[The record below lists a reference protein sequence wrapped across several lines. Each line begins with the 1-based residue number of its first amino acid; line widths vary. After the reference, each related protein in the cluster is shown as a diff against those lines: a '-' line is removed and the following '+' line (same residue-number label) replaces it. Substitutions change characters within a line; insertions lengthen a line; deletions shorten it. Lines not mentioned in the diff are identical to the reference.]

1 MSNNLLFPK
10 DYSLVTLNLLTATG
24 SINLKPI
31 LVELSYHEDLFN
43 NTASGYLMVSESMGY
58 IETMNLMGN
67 EYIRI
72 RYGKTDDIKYLTD
85 KVFRVYKVGK
95 RKLEGNMN
103 TESYCLYFCS
113 EEMILSEQYKI
124 SKSYKNQ
131 SIKDNVEDILVSYL
145 DVPDEKLNI
154 IESTYGKYD
163 FIVPNIKPFD
173 AINWLSI
180 YARPRPDQPGADML
194 LYENRDGF
202 NFRSLQSLMRQGPY
216 RKYNY
221 NPKNVGTSD
230 GPLQQEI
237 DKTAHNVTTYEI
249 LDSFDSLNGI
259 NSGIFANKLISVD
272 PLLRRYKITEF
283 DYGDYVNKAT
293 MLNKFAIT
301 NNHKNRKKD
310 GLNQTPE
317 AVTKLVFSNFNQKE
331 VPYVNASK
339 SGTANDIFAETYIPY
354 RTAQL
359 ALANYTRI
367 RISVPGDP
375 LLTVGMVIGF
385 DLLSI
390 NPDVNKKEPD
400 KFYSGNYLITAVRHM
415 ITMYEYKTVLEI
427 SKDSSITPYFGID
440 NNSTMWKNM
449 VKGTTKNV

>member
-1 MSNNLLFPK
+1 LSNNILFPK
-10 DYSLVTLNLLTATG
+10 DYSLVTLNLLTAAGT
-24 SINLKPI
+24 IDFKPL

-58 IETMNLMGN
+58 IETLNLMGN

-72 RYGKTDDIKYLTD
+72 RYGKTNDIQYLTD

-124 SKSYKNQ
+124 SKSYKHQ
-131 SIKDNVEDILVSYL
+131 SVKDDIEDILINYL

-154 IESTYGKYD
+154 IESTYGTYD
-163 FIVPNIKPFD
+163 FIIPNIKPFD
-173 AINWLSI
+173 AINWLST
-180 YARPRPDQPGADML
+180 YARPRPDQPGSDML

-202 NFRSLQSLMRQGPY
+202 NFRSIQSLMRQGPY
-216 RKYNY
+216 RNYNY
-221 NPKNVGTSD
+221 NPKNVITSD

-237 DKTAHNVTTYEI
+237 DKTAYNVTTYEI
-249 LDSFDSLNGI
+249 LDSYDSLGAI
-259 NSGIFANKLISVD
+259 NSGIFANRLISVD
-272 PLLRRYKITEF
+272 PLLRRYKITDF
-283 DYGDYVNKAT
+283 DYGNYITKAT
-293 MLNKFAIT
+293 MLNKYAIT
-301 NNHKNRKKD
+301 NNHKNRKND

-317 AVTKLVFSNFNQKE
+317 AVTKLVFSNFNQDQ
-331 VPYVNASK
+331 VPYVKTNGGVAH
-339 SGTANDIFAETYIPY
+339 NIFAETYVPY

-359 ALANYTRI
+359 ALANYHRV

-385 DLLSI
+385 ELLSI
-390 NPDVNKKEPD
+390 NPVVDKKQPD

-427 SKDSSITPYFGID
+427 SKDSSVTPYAGID
-440 NNSTMWKNM
+440 NGQALWKNM
-449 VKGTTKNV
+449 VKGKTKNV

>member
-1 MSNNLLFPK
+1 MSNNILFPK
-10 DYSLVTLNLLTATG
+10 DYSLVTLNLLTAAGT
-24 SINLKPI
+24 IDFKPL

-58 IETMNLMGN
+58 IETLNLMGN

-72 RYGKTDDIKYLTD
+72 RYGKTNDIQYLTD

-113 EEMILSEQYKI
+113 EEMILSEQYKVI
-124 SKSYKNQ
+124 KSYKAK
-131 SIKDNVEDILVSYL
+131 SIKDNIEDILVNYL
-145 DVPDEKLNI
+145 DVPDEKLSV
-154 IESTYGKYD
+154 IESTYGTYD
-163 FIVPNIKPFD
+163 FIIPNLKPFD

-180 YARPRPDQPGADML
+180 YARPRPDQPGSDMI

-202 NFRSLQSLMRQGPY
+202 NFRSIQSLMRQGPY
-216 RKYNY
+216 RNYNY
-221 NPKNVGTSD
+221 NPKNVITSD

-237 DKTAHNVTTYEI
+237 DKTAYNVTTYEI
-249 LDSFDSLNGI
+249 LDSYDSLGAI
-259 NSGIFANKLISVD
+259 NSGIFANRLISVD
-272 PLLRRYKITEF
+272 PLLRRYKITDF
-283 DYGDYVNKAT
+283 DYGNYITKAT
-293 MLNKFAIT
+293 MLNKYAIT
-301 NNHKNRKKD
+301 NNHKNRKND

-317 AVTKLVFSNFNQKE
+317 AVTKLVFSNFNQDQ
-331 VPYVNASK
+331 VPYVKTNGGVAH
-339 SGTANDIFAETYIPY
+339 NIFAETYVPY

-359 ALANYTRI
+359 ALANYHRV

-385 DLLSI
+385 ELLSI
-390 NPDVNKKEPD
+390 NPVVDKKQPD

-427 SKDSSITPYFGID
+427 SKDSSVTPYAGID
-440 NNSTMWKNM
+440 NGQTLWKNM
-449 VKGTTKNV
+449 VKGKTKNV

>member
-1 MSNNLLFPK
+1 MSNNILFPK
-10 DYSLVTLNLLTATG
+10 DYSLVTLNLLTAAGT
-24 SINLKPI
+24 IDFKPL

-58 IETMNLMGN
+58 IETLNLMGN

-72 RYGKTDDIKYLTD
+72 RYGKTNDIEYLTD

-113 EEMILSEQYKI
+113 EELILSEQYKV
-124 SKSYKNQ
+124 SKSYKSQ
-131 SIKDNVEDILVSYL
+131 SVKDNIEDILITYL
-145 DVPDEKLNI
+145 DVPDEKLNA
-154 IESTYGKYD
+154 IESTYGTYD
-163 FIVPNIKPFD
+163 FIIPNIKPFD
-173 AINWLSI
+173 AINWLST
-180 YARPRPDQPGADML
+180 YARPRPDQPGSDMI

-202 NFRSLQSLMRQGPY
+202 NFRSIQSLMRQGPY
-216 RKYNY
+216 RNYNY
-221 NPKNVGTSD
+221 NPKNVITSD

-237 DKTAHNVTTYEI
+237 DKTAYNVTTYEI
-249 LDSFDSLNGI
+249 LDSYDSLGAI
-259 NSGIFANKLISVD
+259 NSGIFANRLLSVD
-272 PLLRRYKITEF
+272 PLLRRYKITDF
-283 DYGDYVNKAT
+283 DYGDYITKAT

-301 NNHKNRKKD
+301 NNHKNRKND

-317 AVTKLVFSNFNQKE
+317 AMTKLVFSNFNQDE
-331 VPYVNASK
+331 SSYVK
-339 SGTANDIFAETYIPY
+339 SNGGVAHDIFAETYIPY

-359 ALANYTRI
+359 ALANYHRV

-385 DLLSI
+385 ELLSI
-390 NPDVNKKEPD
+390 NPVVDKKQPD

-427 SKDSSITPYFGID
+427 SKDSSVTPYAGID
-440 NNSTMWKNM
+440 NGQALWKNM
-449 VKGTTKNV
+449 VKGKTKNV